1 MIEAVMCGTPVV
13 ADRRGSVPEVV
24 DDNVRGFIVESAE
37 EAVAVVSEVAH
48 LDRRTTRRRFEER
61 FSARRELRRS
71 LRTLSAGGFVERR
84 GVLQPERERLWS
96 CHPGRQ
102 I

>member
-24 DDNVRGFIVESAE
+24 DDGVRGFIVESAE

-71 LRTLSAGGFVERR
+71 LPD
-84 GVLQPERERLWS
+84 PERWRFRRTQ
-96 CHPGRQ
+96 GRSAAGT
-102 I
+102 